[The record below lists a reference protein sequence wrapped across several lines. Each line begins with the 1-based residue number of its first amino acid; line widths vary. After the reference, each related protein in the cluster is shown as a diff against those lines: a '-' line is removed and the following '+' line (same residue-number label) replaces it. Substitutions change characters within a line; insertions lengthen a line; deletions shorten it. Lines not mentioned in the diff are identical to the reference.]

1 MIKGFW
7 KKIADK
13 AKKEKR
19 PILASASMANVT
31 DAAFRLM
38 MVKYSKYD
46 GKGVFDKNG
55 KFTRPNP
62 PAGGV
67 GGPDVMWTEFVSCDG
82 LCSGGKKN
90 LMLDLIFDKSE
101 RPIVVQFFGAKPE
114 NFYKCALLAQKLG
127 FDGIDIN
134 MGCPDRG
141 VVRQGAGSALIKNP
155 KLAQKIIKE
164 TIRGAGKLPVSVKTR
179 IGFNE
184 LEYKKWIPCLLK
196 MDIAA
201 LTIHG
206 RTKKEMSDVPAHWD
220 IIGDIVKMR
229 NKLRSKT
236 LIIGNGDV
244 FSLADAQEKYEKY
257 GVDGVMVG
265 RGLFGTPW
273 FFSGRRTDSLS
284 LSLRVPPKQSDR
296 RSSRAKRG
304 DLVRLPRRGLPPER
318 PKSFGRAGLAMT
330 EKNKLKLA
338 LEHTKLFEK
347 IFMVKNPSSAKATAG
362 KHFDIMKKHYKAYV
376 SGFDNAKKIR
386 MRLMNV
392 KSLDSAKKT
401 LKDLISKV

>member
-1 MIKGFW
+1 MQKGFW
-7 KKIADK
+7 KKIANK

-19 PILASASMANVT
+19 PIYALASMANVT
-31 DAAFRLM
+31 DAAFRRM
-38 MVKYSKYD
+38 IAKY
-46 GKGVFDKNG
+46 GK
-55 KFTRPNP
+55 
-62 PAGGV
+62 
-67 GGPDVMWTEFVSCDG
+67 PDVMWTEFVSCDG
-82 LCSGGKKN
+82 VCSRGKKN

-141 VVRQGAGSALIKNP
+141 VIRQGAGSALIKDP

-184 LEYKKWIPCLLK
+184 MEYKRWIPYLLK

-220 IIGDIVKMR
+220 IISDIVKMR
-229 NKLRSKT
+229 NKLKGKT

-244 FSLADAQEKYEKY
+244 VSLADAQGKYEKY
-257 GVDGVMVG
+257 GVEPVRNYARAKRAQGAYGRTIFNGLDGVMVG
-265 RGLFGTPW
+265 RAMFGTPW
-273 FFSGRRTDSLS
+273 FFSDSWRTKKISLK
-284 LSLRVPPKQSDR
+284 L
-296 RSSRAKRG
+296 
-304 DLVRLPRRGLPPER
+304 
-318 PKSFGRAGLAMT
+318 
-330 EKNKLKLA
+330 KLKLA

-347 IFMVKNPSSAKATAG
+347 IFKGK
-362 KHFDIMKKHYKAYV
+362 KHFEIMKKHYKAYV
-376 SGFDNAKKIR
+376 SGFDNAKKMRI
-386 MRLMNV
+386 RLMTV
-392 KSLDSAKKT
+392 KSLEEAKKV
-401 LKDLISKV
+401 LKNLIAKI

>member
-1 MIKGFW
+1 MAEKTR
-7 KKIADK
+7 
-13 AKKEKR
+13 KEKR

-31 DAAFRLM
+31 DAAFRRM
-38 MVKYSKYD
+38 IAKY
-46 GKGVFDKNG
+46 GK
-55 KFTRPNP
+55 
-62 PAGGV
+62 
-67 GGPDVMWTEFVSCDG
+67 PDVMWTEFVSCDG

-90 LMLDLIFDKSE
+90 LMLDLTFDKSE
-101 RPIVVQFFGAKPE
+101 HPIVVQFFGAKPE
-114 NFYKCALLAQKLG
+114 NFYKCALMAQELG

-155 KLAQKIIKE
+155 KLAVKIIKE

-179 IGFNE
+179 TGFNE
-184 LEYKKWIPCLLK
+184 LEYKKWIPYLLK

-206 RTKKEMSDVPAHWD
+206 RTKKEMSDVPARWD
-220 IIGDIVKMR
+220 IIGEIVKMR
-229 NKLRSKT
+229 NKAKSKT

-244 FSLADAQEKYEKY
+244 SSLVDAQEKYEKY

-265 RGLFGTPW
+265 RALFGTPY
-273 FFSGRRTDSLS
+273 FFNSKTRKITL
-284 LSLRVPPKQSDR
+284 KY
-296 RSSRAKRG
+296 
-304 DLVRLPRRGLPPER
+304 
-318 PKSFGRAGLAMT
+318 
-330 EKNKLKLA
+330 KLKLA

-347 IFMVKNPSSAKATAG
+347 IFGDKKPANTKEWCGG
-362 KHFDIMKKHYKAYV
+362 KHFEIMKKHYKAYV

-392 KSLDSAKKT
+392 KSSDSAKKT
-401 LKDLISKV
+401 LNDLIISL

>member
-1 MIKGFW
+1 MIQGFW
-7 KKIADK
+7 KKISEK

-19 PILASASMANVT
+19 PIYALASMANVT
-31 DAAFRLM
+31 DAPFRRM
-38 MVKYSKYD
+38 IAKY
-46 GKGVFDKNG
+46 GK
-55 KFTRPNP
+55 
-62 PAGGV
+62 
-67 GGPDVMWTEFVSCDG
+67 PDVMWTEFVSCDG
-82 LCSGGKKN
+82 ICHFDGKPADAKAMAGKPSVAKAMAGKVN

-101 RPIVVQFFGAKPE
+101 RPIVAQFFGAKPE
-114 NFYKCALLAQKLG
+114 NFYKCALLAQRLG

-141 VVRQGAGSALIKNP
+141 VIRQGAGSALIKNP
-155 KLAQKIIKE
+155 KLAQKIIIE

-184 LEYKKWIPCLLK
+184 IEYKKWIPYLLK

-220 IIGDIVKMR
+220 IIAEVVKMR
-229 NKLRSKT
+229 NKLKSKT

-244 FSLADAQEKYEKY
+244 SSLADAQEKYEKY

-265 RGLFGTPW
+265 RAMFGTPW
-273 FFSGRRTDSLS
+273 FFNYQ
-284 LSLRVPPKQSDR
+284 K
-296 RSSRAKRG
+296 
-304 DLVRLPRRGLPPER
+304 
-318 PKSFGRAGLAMT
+318 
-330 EKNKLKLA
+330 KNITLKLKLKLA

-347 IFMVKNPSSAKATAG
+347 IFNGK
-362 KHFDIMKKHYKAYV
+362 KHFEIMKKHYKAYV

-386 MRLMNV
+386 MRLMTV
-392 KSLDSAKKT
+392 KNLEEAKKILT
-401 LKDLISKV
+401 KLISEL